1 MAIHTRWRDSYK
13 QAFRARGSSPFR
25 MLLADT
31 AISQCVDRLVK
42 IAPKRPHECEEIRV
56 ALDDLRILK
65 VLCRKYR

>member
-1 MAIHTRWRDSYK
+1 
-13 QAFRARGSSPFR
+13 

-31 AISQCVDRLVK
+31 AISHCVDRLVK